1 MFKLKVLLAV
11 ALCSTM
17 LACTHT
23 HMPATAAE
31 LLGSKWDDVTKLPDF
46 FSGNWESRTSFL
58 DGSASNVP
66 FTAQAQ
72 AYVAR
77 YKPIA
82 DIPFA
87 GPGCK
92 TPGMPIVQRLGSPL
106 KFFYEPGMI
115 SIHIENSSMTR
126 FIKLNA
132 KHSAQPNP
140 TFLGESVGQFEG
152 DTLVVDSVGFDDILL
167 QYGALPGRDKVPF
180 VLPPDA
186 IFGPHGPNLRMVE
199 RIRLLDPDTLEVQ
212 MTIYDDTVWTKP
224 FVSDAGRI
232 FKRNRGDTG
241 WPREW
246 VCGSA
251 DTLTFD
257 PAKDKTVTED
267 PAEVLKRLQ
276 QKDKH

>member
-1 MFKLKVLLAV
+1 MFIKHKALLAV

-17 LACTHT
+17 LAF
-23 HMPATAAE
+23 PAAAAE
-31 LLGSKWDDVTKLPDF
+31 PLGSKWADVTKLPDL
-46 FSGNWESRTSFL
+46 FSGNWESRASFL
-58 DGSASNVP
+58 DTSASAVP
-66 FTAQAQ
+66 FTPQAQ
-72 AYVAR
+72 AYIAH

-92 TPGMPIVQRLGSPL
+92 TPGMPIIQRLGSPL

-115 SIHIENSSMTR
+115 AIYIENSSMTR

-140 TFLGESVGQFEG
+140 TFLGESVGHFEG
-152 DTLVVDSVGFDDILL
+152 DTLVVDSIGFDDILL
-167 QYGALPGRDKVPF
+167 QYGVLPGKVTGPF
-180 VLPPDA
+180 VLPPDV

-199 RIRLLDPDTLEVQ
+199 RIRLLDPDTLEDKL
-212 MTIYDDTVWTKP
+212 TIYDDTVWKQP
-224 FVSDAGRI
+224 FVSNAGLI
-232 FKRNRGDTG
+232 FKRNHGDKG
-241 WPREW
+241 WPHEW
-246 VCGSA
+246 VCSSD

-257 PAKDKTVTED
+257 PAQDKTVTED
-267 PAEVLKRLQ
+267 PAVVLKRLQ

>member
-1 MFKLKVLLAV
+1 MFKHITLLAV

-17 LACTHT
+17 LTL
-23 HMPATAAE
+23 PATAVE
-31 LLGSKWDDVTKLPDF
+31 PLGSKWSDVTKLPDF
-46 FSGNWESRTSFL
+46 FSGNWESRASFL
-58 DGSASNVP
+58 DTSASAVP

-72 AYVAR
+72 AYIAH

-115 SIHIENSSMTR
+115 AIYIENSSMTR

-140 TFLGESVGQFEG
+140 TFLGESVGHFEG
-152 DTLVVDSVGFDDILL
+152 NTLVVDSIGFDDILL
-167 QYGALPGRDKVPF
+167 QYGVLPGKVTGPF
-180 VLPPDA
+180 VLPPDV

-199 RIRLLDPDTLEVQ
+199 RIRLVDPDTLEDKL
-212 MTIYDDTVWTKP
+212 TIYDDTVWKKP
-224 FVSDAGRI
+224 LVSDAGLI
-232 FKRNRGDTG
+232 FKRNHGDKG
-241 WPREW
+241 WPHEW
-246 VCGSA
+246 VCSSD

-257 PAKDKTVTED
+257 PAQDKTVTED